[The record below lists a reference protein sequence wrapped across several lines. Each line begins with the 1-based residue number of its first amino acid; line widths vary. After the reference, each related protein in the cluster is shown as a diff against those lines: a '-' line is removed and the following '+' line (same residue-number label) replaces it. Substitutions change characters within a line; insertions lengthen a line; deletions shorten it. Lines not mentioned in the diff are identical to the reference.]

1 MTYVVFD
8 IYPHITV
15 SLTNIV
21 EYYENSNTNAR
32 TQVQNAID
40 NMVAKGST
48 RTIFVIAH
56 RLSTIRNADMI
67 VVLGSAEGTSTVRD
81 GASVLEI
88 GTHDELMK
96 KEKGF
101 YRALA
106 MVTDSKNADDDESKV
121 DDDSKINVAITPKGD
136 GKTYDDETKQKGM
149 QPLEIEVESKN
160 ADDDESEK
168 KESFCSKLCGGG
180 KDKEK
185 DENEP
190 YVLSRSII

>member
-67 VVLGSAEGTSTVRD
+67 VVLGSAEEHLPYVTVR
-81 GASVLEI
+81 LFWRL
-88 GTHDELMK
+88 ELM
-96 KEKGF
+96 
-101 YRALA
+101 
-106 MVTDSKNADDDESKV
+106 MSS
-121 DDDSKINVAITPKGD
+121 
-136 GKTYDDETKQKGM
+136 
-149 QPLEIEVESKN
+149 
-160 ADDDESEK
+160 
-168 KESFCSKLCGGG
+168 
-180 KDKEK
+180 
-185 DENEP
+185 
-190 YVLSRSII
+190 